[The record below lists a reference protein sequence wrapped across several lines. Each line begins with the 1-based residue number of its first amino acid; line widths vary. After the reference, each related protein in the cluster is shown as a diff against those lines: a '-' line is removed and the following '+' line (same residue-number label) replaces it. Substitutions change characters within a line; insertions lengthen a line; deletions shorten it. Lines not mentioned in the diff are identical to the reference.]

1 MSLATKLIQV
11 IWDKPKEPD
20 VFKAHIWNWG
30 VSGRWPRVRDER
42 EEGIPGDIIQE
53 L

>member
-11 IWDKPKEPD
+11 IWDKPKELD

-30 VSGRWPRVRDER
+30 SGEVVKSER
-42 EEGIPGDIIQE
+42 
-53 L
+53 